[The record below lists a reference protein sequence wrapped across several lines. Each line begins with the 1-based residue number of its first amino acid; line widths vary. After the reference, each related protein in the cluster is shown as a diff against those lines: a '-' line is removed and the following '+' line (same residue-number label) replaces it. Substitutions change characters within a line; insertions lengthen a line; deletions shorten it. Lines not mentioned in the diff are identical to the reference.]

1 MFISSYLYL
10 KQYETDRTNKSNVY
24 NEYILIQKI
33 WTICDPKTHSRR
45 KTYQVR
51 YAPQNVHMCTICAA
65 KRPHAYVLRY
75 GRLIAVLHSSPLFF
89 MLFVKDILD
98 NINTDL
104 DGIFTIN

>member
-10 KQYETDRTNKSNVY
+10 KQYESDKTNKSNVC

-33 WTICDPKTHSRR
+33 WTICDAKTHSRR

-51 YAPQNVHMCTICAA
+51 YAPQSVHMCTICDA

-75 GRLIAVLHSSPLFF
+75 GRFAVLQGNMVTSDDVPLI
-89 MLFVKDILD
+89 ILGGSV
-98 NINTDL
+98 T
-104 DGIFTIN
+104 